1 MRTRAVQVIAAAA
14 LLILLSLACASWFF
28 KHQASKMTLSTT
40 QASQPPAAIKLSDS
54 YATAALFALIKIESD
69 ESVPVIRDGKE
80 YVNRA
85 TGDAIDVANANA
97 VSVDK
102 KQSPVFSQGFISDKL
117 KRNQYQDVI
126 FSGVK
131 LNDKQIKAVFDAQI
145 AISSRD
151 KPCFDALDSALHAPN
166 PMPCSEQSKPTSSA
180 CREWLRAERLLRGS

>member
-1 MRTRAVQVIAAAA
+1 
-14 LLILLSLACASWFF
+14 
-28 KHQASKMTLSTT
+28 MTLSTT

-102 KQSPVFSQGFISDKL
+102 KAITSLLSRLYFRQAQAKPISGCDFLWGQIERQADQSCL
-117 KRNQYQDVI
+117 
-126 FSGVK
+126 
-131 LNDKQIKAVFDAQI
+131 
-145 AISSRD
+145 
-151 KPCFDALDSALHAPN
+151 
-166 PMPCSEQSKPTSSA
+166 
-180 CREWLRAERLLRGS
+180 